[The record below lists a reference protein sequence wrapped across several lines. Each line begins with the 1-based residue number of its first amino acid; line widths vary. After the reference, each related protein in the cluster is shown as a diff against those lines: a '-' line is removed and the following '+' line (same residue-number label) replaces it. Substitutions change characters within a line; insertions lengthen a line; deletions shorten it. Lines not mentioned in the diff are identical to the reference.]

1 MADTSHTHN
10 PEQKYE
16 VTPLEL
22 FFDLVF
28 AFAISQ
34 LSQHLFTHLSWRG
47 GAETLVLLIAIFASW
62 FTTSWSA
69 TLIKVDKPRSI
80 VPPLTVL

>member
-1 MADTSHTHN
+1 MSDHSIRNVA
-10 PEQKYE
+10 EQKYE

-34 LSQHLFTHLSWRG
+34 LSIFRSDFSW
-47 GAETLVLLIAIFASW
+47 TQYL
-62 FTTSWSA
+62 
-69 TLIKVDKPRSI
+69 
-80 VPPLTVL
+80 